1 MNLQYI
7 FLFYLLSIPFL
18 NRGQIKIG
26 IILDGSLNT
35 ISTARDLKDLKYYS
49 RGKLGVQ
56 TGFLAEIPIK
66 KSIIFVPELL

>member
-1 MNLQYI
+1 M
-7 FLFYLLSIPFL
+7 